1 MGPKSRKVRQIG
13 KSGVERLNELEN
25 NFNAVQKKKQQ
36 ETLTKKRS
44 QKNPYSDVWEVI
56 MKPENAID
64 SDILVTKLIELGLS
78 QSDQLQHLKEQDV
91 KDIAA
96 MLKMIPK
103 REFVSKF
110 EAAVSISPDE
120 DPSTMKQAA
129 VSISPDEDPSRM
141 KQAVVSISPDEDPSR
156 IKQAAVSKIAL
167 PKELVYRTYD
177 GEEITYPIYYEFNG
191 RMFMISDTK
200 FEENEFKISLIDS
213 DDEETDCRIVYYLYK
228 QDDDNDDVF
237 LYSFDCNRKGM
248 GRFTLNA
255 LLNYL
260 TDPSQPKVISGVKYN
275 FNDETEVGLKASATW
290 GNDLPGKGKHEW
302 SKAQRSL
309 VNYYL
314 KAGFVPTEPI
324 DIDNTDPLPIPLQM
338 NGKIGIIKHRIN
350 NYEAHSS
357 ASIGGRMKLTKKKRT
372 RRKLRKIRKTR
383 KTMRRR

>member
-1 MGPKSRKVRQIG
+1 MLYNPLDKQKQRKD
-13 KSGVERLNELEN
+13 EN
-25 NFNAVQKKKQQ
+25 LKEKMLRRNA
-36 ETLTKKRS
+36 
-44 QKNPYSDVWEVI
+44 KNPYSDVWEVI

-129 VSISPDEDPSRM
+129 VS
-141 KQAVVSISPDEDPSR
+141 
-156 IKQAAVSKIAL
+156 KIAL

-177 GEEITYPIYYEFNG
+177 DEEITYPIYYEFNG

-213 DDEETDCRIVYYLYK
+213 DDEETDCRIVYHLYK

-237 LYSFDCNRKGM
+237 LYSGDCNRKGM

-260 TDPSQPKVISGVKYN
+260 TDPSQPKVISGVTYN

-290 GNDLPGKGKHEW
+290 ENDLPGKGKHEW
-302 SKAQRSL
+302 SKAQRYL